1 MQHQSDF
8 ATPPMPRSSVW
19 AVMVL
24 TAVFGFLTVIAIP
37 QFIRSQAR
45 REVAQLKAIAR
56 ASPDVSVARR

>member
-1 MQHQSDF
+1 
-8 ATPPMPRSSVW
+8 
-19 AVMVL
+19 MVL